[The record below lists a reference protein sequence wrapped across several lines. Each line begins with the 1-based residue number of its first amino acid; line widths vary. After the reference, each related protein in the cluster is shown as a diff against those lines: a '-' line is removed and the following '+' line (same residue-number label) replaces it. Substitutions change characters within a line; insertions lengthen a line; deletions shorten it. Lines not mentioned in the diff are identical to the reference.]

1 MAQQQ
6 TITGVRGL
14 TSKTWYPRPPV
25 EWGRAGGAVAT
36 ISVGTATGENG
47 TGGGTNGAVADK
59 ATTTTGPATRGTVSA
74 APTGGGTGLKVDL
87 TIGGNVCTAIVPNPG
102 AAADDGN
109 GYRIGDK
116 IIIDKSDSGTS
127 TDVVGYVT
135 SLEYED

>member
-1 MAQQQ
+1 MARASSL
-6 TITGVRGL
+6 TGVAGL
-14 TSKTWYPRPPV
+14 TSETWYPQPPV

-36 ISVGTATGENG
+36 VAVGTATGENG

-59 ATTTTGPATRGTVSA
+59 ATTTTGPETRGTVSA
-74 APTGGGTGLKVDL
+74 APTGGGSGLVVDL
-87 TIGGNVCTAIVPNPG
+87 TIASNVCSAIAVD
-102 AAADDGN
+102 AAAGSDGN

-116 IIIDKSDSGTS
+116 ITVAKADSGTT